1 MTIKD
6 VYNYFIKNF
15 SKTLSYSGYMSLFLF
30 LSYIIL
36 YLLISNLSLT
46 NFFSLALILITAVLI
61 GRFFVPIFFSY
72 FACNGLIEGNKDIS
86 FKEFFRMSRNI
97 RKTKD
102 IYVLNIEGIIIKS
115 FLVFIISLFIS
126 FLISYYVGY
135 INSSLGI
142 KVVVDEIIKL
152 VSDTNLTVEYV
163 NSSLINLI
171 NIKYYDLIR
180 INSAI
185 IFFVSSFLCLFYF
198 LFKLCRDFNK
208 FFISKYFIFIRLFRL
223 KKLIYKTLKNKKVNY
238 YKDFFKLVLPYF
250 ILSSIIFSLSYWLI
264 FIYIKDVSIT
274 LLSLTSNMIILM
286 LLLPFLPLIF
296 NLNNIKSSLYLP
308 LFFRELCDSGS
319 VYIKN
324 VLSSNLKGEEK
335 ESIEIL
341 KNSLETLEKLNKD
354 IENFNLVN
362 NNLDDDKTNEVSNS
376 DVKTEEN
383 SKDKKEDNEKK
394 D

>member
-46 NFFSLALILITAVLI
+46 NFFSLALILVTAVLI

-208 FFISKYFIFIRLFRL
+208 FFISKYFIFIKLFRL

-264 FIYIKDVSIT
+264 FIYIKDVSII

-324 VLSSNLKGEEK
+324 VLSSDLKGEEK